1 MDISAMPT
9 YRNFN
14 FRNFFRFIWLILI
27 VSVLIHYGLYSSTY
41 TADTLQSYFNSNSTN
56 IFYAYVCLSLVR
68 SFFFLPSTIFVIMGV
83 VLYPNQPFLVL
94 FISMSGILVG
104 ATWVYFSA
112 RILKIEQLFSKK
124 NQARLKN
131 VRYKIQKHGFL
142 IVIGWSFFPPVP
154 TDLICYVAGYAQ
166 MKFLKFI
173 AALLIG
179 ELFLV
184 SIYVWTGKGIFQ
196 LVFN

>member
-1 MDISAMPT
+1 MPKD
-9 YRNFN
+9 RNFN

-27 VSVLIHYGLYSSTY
+27 VSVLIHYGLCSSTY

>member
-1 MDISAMPT
+1 MPKD
-9 YRNFN
+9 RNFN

-27 VSVLIHYGLYSSTY
+27 VSVLIHYGLCSSTY
-41 TADTLQSYFNSNSTN
+41 TADTLQSYFNSNSKN

>member
-1 MDISAMPT
+1 
-9 YRNFN
+9 
-14 FRNFFRFIWLILI
+14 
-27 VSVLIHYGLYSSTY
+27 
-41 TADTLQSYFNSNSTN
+41 
-56 IFYAYVCLSLVR
+56 
-68 SFFFLPSTIFVIMGV
+68 MGV

-112 RILKIEQLFSKK
+112 KILKIEQLFSKK
-124 NQARLKN
+124 NQARLKRVQN
-131 VRYKIQKHGFL
+131 KIQKHGFL

-166 MKFLKFI
+166 MNFLKFI